1 AWSASWK
8 RRRSTS
14 SATWEKRVKFVPH
27 PSHVAPSGY
36 GVPGQIRIRPLWRP
50 VGSRS
55 ASGRLYRVSVGPEG
69 RTIPDRDQ
77 RVGVP
82 RFSRGSSGVLPRF
95 TRPIYAALRLVDPV
109 WVNRSS
115 MTSATSAQ
123 APSAGETA
131 AAPAARAV
139 WRIRSAK
146 KPGASREGGDTE
158 RGGPARRRAG

>member
-1 AWSASWK
+1 MSRQAGMAFPA
-8 RRRSTS
+8 RY
-14 SATWEKRVKFVPH
+14 AF
-27 PSHVAPSGY
+27 APF
-36 GVPGQIRIRPLWRP
+36 WRP

-55 ASGRLYRVSVGPEG
+55 ASGRLYRVSVCPEG

-82 RFSRGSSGVLPRF
+82 RFSRGLYGVLPRF
-95 TRPIYAALRLVDPV
+95 TRPIYAALRLVDLA
-109 WVNRSS
+109 WVKRSS

-139 WRIRSAK
+139 WRIRSAR
-146 KPGASREGGDTE
+146 SE
-158 RGGPARRRAG
+158 